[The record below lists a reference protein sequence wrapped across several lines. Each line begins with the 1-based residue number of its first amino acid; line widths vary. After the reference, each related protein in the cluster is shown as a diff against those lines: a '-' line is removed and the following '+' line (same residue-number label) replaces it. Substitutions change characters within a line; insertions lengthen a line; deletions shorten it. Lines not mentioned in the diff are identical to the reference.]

1 MIWKEKEIFRIRGV
15 QIDSLRDL
23 LGIRKMDKVPN
34 ARIKHLCGVT
44 KDVDEKIDGV
54 LRWIGLVERM
64 ENYRTTKRVYVGEL
78 AGSRSVGRP
87 RKRWIDAVKDSLKKK
102 GLVVRHARTVWRG
115 FVRGNTMG

>member
-1 MIWKEKEIFRIRGV
+1 M
-15 QIDSLRDL
+15 
-23 LGIRKMDKVPN
+23 GIRRMDKVRN
-34 ARIKHLCGVT
+34 ARIKQLCGVT
-44 KDVDEKIDGV
+44 KGVDEDV